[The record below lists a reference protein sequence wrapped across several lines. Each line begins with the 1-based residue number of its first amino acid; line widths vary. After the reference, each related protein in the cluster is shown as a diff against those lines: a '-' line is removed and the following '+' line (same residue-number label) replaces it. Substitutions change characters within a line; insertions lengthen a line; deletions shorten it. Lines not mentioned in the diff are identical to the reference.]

1 MGAALAI
8 PLLVI
13 VVLAVGYVLWAL
25 LAAARGAA
33 SVAKDDTTGETAAH
47 HDPNDPTHVSTTPP
61 DLDQT

>member
-33 SVAKDDTTGETAAH
+33 SVAKDGTTGETAAH
-47 HDPNDPTHVSTTPP
+47 HDPDDPNHVSTTPP
-61 DLDQT
+61 DLDQR